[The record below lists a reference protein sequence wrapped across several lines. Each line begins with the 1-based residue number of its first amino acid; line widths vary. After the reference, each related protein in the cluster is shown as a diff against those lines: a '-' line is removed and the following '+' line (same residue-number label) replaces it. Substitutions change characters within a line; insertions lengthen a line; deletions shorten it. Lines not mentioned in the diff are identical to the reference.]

1 MLLTARVGAAF
12 TDPLLGW
19 WIGRGQ
25 GAYARYVALAVPLLL
40 ARLCGAVSPACIG
53 RGRIAGLVSRH
64 ADAGVSRLR
73 HCHHRPSELGR
84 GADPGAG
91 LSARA

>member
-1 MLLTARVGAAF
+1 MRRGLSLSLAAIGAVLLTARVGAAF

-40 ARLCGAVSPACIG
+40 A
-53 RGRIAGLVSRH
+53 
-64 ADAGVSRLR
+64 
-73 HCHHRPSELGR
+73 
-84 GADPGAG
+84 
-91 LSARA
+91 